1 MCLNFRF
8 FSYLNKLTFQEGR
21 GGPGQ
26 FGIFSFQHLAK
37 DFAHAHRNCASGP
50 ALSNFL
56 ANIMRLNPTSY
67 FELINADVI
76 AKVENN
82 TLLRKHSSCQPQA
95 EIPVNWRDRAMTCPG
110 LIQGQMQALYT
121 FHGVLTVDAGIFFPK
136 MRVICTF
143 GV

>member
-1 MCLNFRF
+1 MFKVKIF
-8 FSYLNKLTFQEGR
+8 FLSQNVNISR
-21 GGPGQ
+21 GG
-26 FGIFSFQHLAK
+26 
-37 DFAHAHRNCASGP
+37 SGAGVQANLECFP
-50 ALSNFL
+50 PSISLKFLLMLTALSNFL
-56 ANIMRLNPTSY
+56 ANIMQLNPMSN
-67 FELINADVI
+67 FELIDADVS